1 MKNLQTKFNA
11 VINEIITAFEKKH
24 DLVLDYHI
32 DNEVFFFNGEDYV
45 FNFGDITYDLFN
57 DLPENMIKE
66 WFGYSVMWTSIDPN
80 HDINLKSW
88 HNGCPR
94 RTHGQYKEMLALHN
108 RIEQAKKE
116 FEQAI
121 NDLNNKRK

>member
-32 DNEVFFFNGEDYV
+32 DNDVFFFKGEDYV
-45 FNFGDITYDLFN
+45 FNLRDITYDLIN

-66 WFGYSVMWTSIDPN
+66 WFNYGVKWTSIDPSHN
-80 HDINLKSW
+80 INLKSW
-88 HNGCPR
+88 HKGYPR
-94 RTHGQYKEMLALHN
+94 RTGEQYEEMLTLHN
-108 RIEQAKKE
+108 RIEQAKEE

-121 NDLNNKRK
+121 KDLNNK